1 MLTVDELEKMA
12 DDEEYAAKVMGQVKD
27 ATTTLKD
34 LSEKDLGEGVQF
46 SQLSI
51 SFDDQGNQKLFASL
65 EKMSAEQK
73 ERFDAAREKRAEE
86 QKAAEE
92 KSAQTAEDKSL
103 DEATDE
109 EPAGTQIFFKS
120 ADVEAD
126 NVEDLL
132 SKIFSI
138 KWDEIDEESAYI

>member
-12 DDEEYAAKVMGQVKD
+12 NDEEYAAKVMGQVKD

-34 LSEKDLGEGVQF
+34 LSEKDLGDGVQF

-51 SFDDQGNQKLFASL
+51 SFDDDGNTKLFASL
-65 EKMSAEQK
+65 EKMTADQK

-86 QKAAEE
+86 KKAAEE
-92 KSAQTAEDKSL
+92 KAAQAAEDKSL
-103 DEATDE
+103 DGDDE
-109 EPAGTQIFFKS
+109 QQGTKITFKS

-126 NVEDLL
+126 TVEDLL
-132 SKIFSI
+132 AKIFSI
-138 KWDEIDEESAYI
+138 KWDEIDEEDAYI